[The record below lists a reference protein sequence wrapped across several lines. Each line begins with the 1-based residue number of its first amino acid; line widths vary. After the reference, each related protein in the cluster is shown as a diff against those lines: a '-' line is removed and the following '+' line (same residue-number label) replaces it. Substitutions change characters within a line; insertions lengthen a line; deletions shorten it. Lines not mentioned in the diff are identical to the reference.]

1 MGAAVRPRL
10 CWRSAGWVCVGDV
23 AGVVVSGLEAG
34 ESPNQGHLGQ
44 HAGLALKKAAVA
56 DYAGALERVTVAV
69 GALERATVA
78 GVQARSPEARCRVA
92 DVRGG
97 VAVGVV
103 LDGGSGS
110 GGGGRASTVAGGWA
124 GVGVDKGVVELQ
136 HWRS

>member
-1 MGAAVRPRL
+1 M
-10 CWRSAGWVCVGDV
+10 V
-23 AGVVVSGLEAG
+23 ASGLEAG
-34 ESPNQGHLGQ
+34 ESSNQGHLGQ

-56 DYAGALERVTVAV
+56 DWAGTLERVTVAV

-103 LDGGSGS
+103 LDDGSGS
-110 GGGGRASTVAGGWA
+110 GGGGRASTAAGGWA
-124 GVGVDKGVVELQ
+124 GVGVDKGVDELQ
-136 HWRS
+136 YWRS

>member
-1 MGAAVRPRL
+1 MVGAAVRRRL

-56 DYAGALERVTVAV
+56 DWA
-69 GALERATVA
+69 GALERATEA

-103 LDGGSGS
+103 LDDGSGS
-110 GGGGRASTVAGGWA
+110 GGGGRASTAAGGWA
-124 GVGVDKGVVELQ
+124 GVGVDKGVDELQ
-136 HWRS
+136 YWRS